1 LAKLGQ
7 KDKAIRYLTE
17 ALELNSQTSA
27 LSTADLSEA
36 RRLLNQLK
44 EGS

>member
-7 KDKAIRYLTE
+7 KDKAIQYLDE
-17 ALELNSQTSA
+17 ALELNSQTGG

-36 RRLLNQLK
+36 QHLLNQLE